1 MTDTLLTIA
10 VVVAVLVLPLIITN
24 LFVRK
29 MYYRCSACRSLNAK
43 RRTNCRV
50 CGDDLID
57 AASRPTGMTS

>member
-1 MTDTLLTIA
+1 MTDALLTIA

-29 MYYRCSACRSLNAK
+29 MYYRCSGCGSLNAK
-43 RRTNCRV
+43 RRINCRV
-50 CGDDLID
+50 CGDDLIA

>member
-1 MTDTLLTIA
+1 MTDALLTIA

-29 MYYRCSACRSLNAK
+29 MYYRCSGCGSLNAK

-50 CGDDLID
+50 CGGDLIG
-57 AASRPTGMTS
+57 AVSRQTGMTS